1 MCLKVLRMSNS
12 VAIARSREL
21 VYLRVIVL
29 YIRAAILWYAGSSV
43 CEYSSMYYM

>member
-1 MCLKVLRMSNS
+1 MSNS